1 MHWRGQQSFSNTV
14 MLRQVDQQLMD
25 SVSEDL
31 FGNDLIVLGTLGSPE
46 GWWSVF
52 FKIFIRIFLRR
63 CL

>member
-1 MHWRGQQSFSNTV
+1 
-14 MLRQVDQQLMD
+14 MD